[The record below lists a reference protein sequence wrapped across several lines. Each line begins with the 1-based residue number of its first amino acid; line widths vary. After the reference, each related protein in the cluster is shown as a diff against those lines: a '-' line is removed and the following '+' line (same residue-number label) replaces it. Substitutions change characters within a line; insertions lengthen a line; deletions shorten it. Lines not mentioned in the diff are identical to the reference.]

1 MADRSLRF
9 AALVALG
16 TLSFPIAAHAAQI
29 TLGGTSGGITFT
41 GSLTGN
47 VNVTIAAGTGDGT
60 LLNFLGPIVQGNYT
74 LGAVSLFA
82 GPNTAEQYPVTVQ
95 APAGEA
101 FTYSDAAGNVLT
113 GALHW
118 SFLQDNTDRPKFFG
132 NMMVLTS
139 AGSAAFTAA
148 FPVGSTDPVD
158 WTTTTL
164 LPAFATL
171 DALVG
176 GAGTATVGI
185 SSGEV
190 GGPSPPPIPL
200 PGALPLFA
208 TGLAG
213 LGLLGRRRK
222 KKAAPLNA

>member
-16 TLSFPIAAHAAQI
+16 TLSFPIAAHAATQI

-95 APAGEA
+95 APAAEA
-101 FTYSDAAGNVLT
+101 F
-113 GALHW
+113 
-118 SFLQDNTDRPKFFG
+118 
-132 NMMVLTS
+132 
-139 AGSAAFTAA
+139 
-148 FPVGSTDPVD
+148 
-158 WTTTTL
+158 
-164 LPAFATL
+164 
-171 DALVG
+171 
-176 GAGTATVGI
+176 I
-185 SSGEV
+185 
-190 GGPSPPPIPL
+190 
-200 PGALPLFA
+200 
-208 TGLAG
+208 
-213 LGLLGRRRK
+213 
-222 KKAAPLNA
+222 